1 MKNQDSE
8 ISDKN
13 NARELIDTL
22 NKVIYDVN
30 LLIEKVKSLEEFK
43 KLADREIF
51 EMRADVVDLKADDI
65 EIKKNLSL
73 LNQEVKKIEHEIIKL
88 NERVLRLENKTKAM

>member
-51 EMRADVVDLKADDI
+51 EVRADTVDLKSDDL
-65 EIKKNLSL
+65 EIKKNLNL
-73 LNQEVKKIEHEIIKL
+73 LNQEAKGVNHEIIKL
-88 NERVLRLENKTKAM
+88 SERVARLENKTKSL

>member
-13 NARELIDTL
+13 NAREMIDTL

-30 LLIEKVKSLEEFK
+30 LLREKVKNSG
-43 KLADREIF
+43 RI
-51 EMRADVVDLKADDI
+51 
-65 EIKKNLSL
+65 
-73 LNQEVKKIEHEIIKL
+73 QKIGGQR
-88 NERVLRLENKTKAM
+88 NF